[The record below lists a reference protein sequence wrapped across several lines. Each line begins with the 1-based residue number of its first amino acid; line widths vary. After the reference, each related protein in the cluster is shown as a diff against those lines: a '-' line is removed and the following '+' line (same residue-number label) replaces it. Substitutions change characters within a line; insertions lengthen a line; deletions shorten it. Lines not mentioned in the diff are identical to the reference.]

1 MSFQLGQFQYI
12 FPNCGNLDYIMF
24 GNGWTCL
31 RSPLLLLCVFGGVQ
45 WWSVWQKSIVVVYI
59 LLKLITIML
68 YTIEL
73 NWFSNDLTWAKQWHY
88 CLLLYSL
95 LLYWIIISRI
105 CITDWYFPVHSCV
118 SITLPNCPKLNSWFR
133 VKTCERPLNAVTQ
146 QLKISE
152 DMFVV
157 RVL

>member
-1 MSFQLGQFQYI
+1 MGERV
-12 FPNCGNLDYIMF
+12 CA
-24 GNGWTCL
+24 
-31 RSPLLLLCVFGGVQ
+31 LLYYYYVFFGGVQ

-133 VKTCERPLNAVTQ
+133 VKIVRRVNVRWTSLRNNWRYLKTCL
-146 QLKISE
+146 L
-152 DMFVV
+152 
-157 RVL
+157 